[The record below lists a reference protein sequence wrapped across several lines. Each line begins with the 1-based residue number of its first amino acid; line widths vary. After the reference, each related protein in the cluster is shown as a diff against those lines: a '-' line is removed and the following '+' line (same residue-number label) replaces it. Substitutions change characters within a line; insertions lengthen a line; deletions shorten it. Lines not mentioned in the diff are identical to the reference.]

1 MKNFI
6 VFFLFFL
13 LNFNVAEAQT
23 KDQAKTTKEI
33 SEKGTDSI
41 NTKRVTGFASW
52 YKNRGGHFAAS
63 TEFKKGSILRVIN
76 PANGKFIDVT
86 VNDYGPNKRKH
97 PKRVIDLDKVA
108 FGKIASLKS
117 GLVKIVVMPL
127 LTL

>member
-1 MKNFI
+1 LKKYN
-6 VFFLFFL
+6 LATDFL

-23 KDQAKTTKEI
+23 KDQTKTTKEI

-41 NTKRVTGFASW
+41 NKKVTGFASW
-52 YKNRGGHFAAS
+52 YRYRGGHFAAS